1 MSKRGSQDIKKLI
14 LKTLDKEGSLTF
26 AQLERKLNTGFRTI
40 KSNCEE
46 LEEFGAVNIINKE
59 KHEATG
65 RAYFL
70 VNITQQGRKIL
81 EN

>member
-1 MSKRGSQDIKKLI
+1 MTKRGSQDIKKLI
-14 LKTLDKEGSLTF
+14 LKILDKEGNLTF

-40 KSNCEE
+40 KANCEE
-46 LEEFGAVNIINKE
+46 LEEFGAVSIIKKE

-70 VNITQQGRKIL
+70 VSITAQGRKIL
-81 EN
+81 EK